1 MTTQH
6 RFPALDG
13 LRVLAALAMLTAQVA
28 LHSDAGALSG
38 LLSRLDVGAAVFCA
52 ISGFLL
58 YRPHVVAWF
67 EGTLPPLTLPYLRKR
82 AVRILPVLWVAVLLA
97 AVLLHSADWSTYLQH
112 ATLTQVYFEGPPAA
126 GLTQL
131 WSLAAIAAF
140 YVILPALAKLLTG
153 YERPTRRSVRWRLSV
168 LAGLTVVGPVWLTVM
183 SATHHPNAGLW
194 LPGYIG
200 WFAVGMGLALWQV
213 ARSTGRLGSS
223 ALDILTTIPGTVWG
237 VAAALLL
244 LAATPLAGPYDL
256 STATPGQTAV
266 KSLLYTGIAVCVL
279 FPALAPSARTAN
291 YLGSRTARLASNLTY
306 GVFAYQLIALTLLER
321 ISTQF
326 VFLFVT
332 TLLASIGLAA
342 ASYYTMERPLAGVR
356 TDGSGGG
363 RTPPSPSRR
372 ALQASRP
379 GDRPDT
385 PGPA

>member
-1 MTTQH
+1 MKRR
-6 RFPALDG
+6 RFLALDG

-28 LHSDAGALSG
+28 LHSDAGPLKG
-38 LLSRLDVGAAVFCA
+38 VLSRLDVGAAVFCA

-58 YRPHVVAWF
+58 YRPHVEAWF
-67 EGTLPPLTLPYLRKR
+67 EETQPPLTLPYLRNR

-97 AVLLHSADWSTYLQH
+97 VVLLHSADWTTYLQH
-112 ATLTQVYFEGPPAA
+112 ATLTQVYFEGSAA
-126 GLTQL
+126 EGLTQL

-153 YERPTRRSVRWRLSV
+153 YDRPTRRSVRWRLSV
-168 LAGLTVVGPVWLTVM
+168 LAALTVVGPVWLTIM
-183 SATHHPNAGLW
+183 SATHHPNAALW

-237 VAAALLL
+237 IAAALLL
-244 LAATPLAGPYDL
+244 LASTPLAGPYDL
-256 STATPGQTAV
+256 SAASPGQSAV
-266 KSLLYTGIAVCVL
+266 KSLLYTGIAACVL
-279 FPALAPSARTAN
+279 FPALAPTERALH
-291 YLGSRTARLASNLTY
+291 YLGGRPARLASNLTY
-306 GVFAYQLIALTLLER
+306 GVFAYQLIALTLLTR

-342 ASYYTMERPLAGVR
+342 ASYYTIERPLAGVR
-356 TDGSGGG
+356 SDASGAG
-363 RTPPSPSRR
+363 RRSPSPSPP
-372 ALQASRP
+372 ALQASQP